1 MITTVC
7 MNPSFDKTASVDTLA
22 TGGLNRL
29 RDVRV
34 DVGGKGVNVAVVLKR
49 LGVPVS
55 CVGCLGERGRESFL
69 QMIRQEGVPFDYLP
83 MPGEVRTNLK
93 LLDNSTRAITEFNE
107 PGISM
112 DSAQLED
119 FLTLLGEKAG
129 ESEYVVLSGR
139 LPEGCAEATYQR
151 CLKTLEGKKCV
162 LDCAGE
168 TLLHGVKERPFL
180 IKPNLPEIEGIMKK
194 ELRTLRGLRDAA
206 LFLIEYGAQNVII
219 SMGKYGA
226 MLVSRT
232 DTFFAPALMV
242 EARST
247 VGAGDAMIGGVLAG
261 LSRGESL
268 AESFRWGVAAGAASV
283 MTDGT
288 QLLRRPDFEALLPK
302 VTVQEV

>member
-1 MITTVC
+1 MK
-7 MNPSFDKTASVDTLA
+7 DKFVINIGRQLGS
-22 TGGLNRL
+22 
-29 RDVRV
+29 
-34 DVGGKGVNVAVVLKR
+34 GGKAVGEAVAAR
-49 LGVPVS
+49 LG
-55 CVGCLGERGRESFL
+55 
-69 QMIRQEGVPFDYLP
+69 IGVYDKQLI
-83 MPGEVRTNLK
+83 NLAAEQ
-93 LLDNSTRAITEFNE
+93 S
-107 PGISM
+107 GICP
-112 DSAQLED
+112 EI
-119 FLTLLGEKAG
+119 FEKAD
-129 ESEYVVLSGR
+129 E
-139 LPEGCAEATYQR
+139 
-151 CLKTLEGKKCV
+151 
-162 LDCAGE
+162 
-168 TLLHGVKERPFL
+168 
-180 IKPNLPEIEGIMKK
+180 K

-226 MLVSRT
+226 MLVSRK

-268 AESFRWGVAAGAASV
+268 EDSFRCGVAAGAASV

>member
-7 MNPSFDKTASVDTLA
+7 MNPSFDKTASVKALKP
-22 TGGLNRL
+22 GELNRL
-29 RDVRV
+29 CDVRV

-49 LGVPVS
+49 LGVPVG

-69 QMIRQEGVPFDYLP
+69 KMIRQEDVPFDYLP

-93 LLDNSTRAITEFNE
+93 LVDESTRTVTEFNE

-112 DSAQLED
+112 NQSQLED
-119 FLTLLGEKAG
+119 FLNLLKEK
-129 ESEYVVLSGR
+129 SEKSDYVVLSGR
-139 LPEGCAEATYQR
+139 LPEGCEETTYQR
-151 CLKTLEGKKCV
+151 CLKVLEGKRCV

-168 TLLHGVKERPFL
+168 TLLHGIKEKPFL
-180 IKPNLPEIEGIMKK
+180 IKPNLPEIEAIMKK

-219 SMGKYGA
+219 SRGQYGA
-226 MLVSRT
+226 MLVSRK
-232 DTFFAPALMV
+232 DTFSAPALMV

-268 AESFRWGVAAGAASV
+268 EDSFRCGVAAGAASV

>member
-7 MNPSFDKTASVDTLA
+7 MNPSFDKTASVKALKP
-22 TGGLNRL
+22 GELNRL
-29 RDVRV
+29 CDVRV

-49 LGVPVS
+49 LGVPVG

-69 QMIRQEGVPFDYLP
+69 KMIRQEDVPFDYLP

-93 LLDNSTRAITEFNE
+93 LVDESTRTVTEFNE

-112 DSAQLED
+112 NQSQLED
-119 FLTLLGEKAG
+119 FLNLLKKKSEK
-129 ESEYVVLSGR
+129 SDYVVLSGR
-139 LPEGCAEATYQR
+139 LPEGCEETTYQR
-151 CLKTLEGKKCV
+151 CLKVLEGKRCV

-168 TLLHGVKERPFL
+168 TLLHGIKEKPFL
-180 IKPNLPEIEGIMKK
+180 IKPNLPEIEAIMKK

>member
-7 MNPSFDKTASVDTLA
+7 MNPSFDKTASVMALEP
-22 TGGLNRL
+22 GELNRL
-29 RDVRV
+29 RNVRV

-69 QMIRQEGVPFDYLP
+69 QMIRQEDVPFDYLP

-93 LLDNSTRAITEFNE
+93 LVDESTRTVTEFNE

-112 DSAQLED
+112 NPSQLED
-119 FLTLLGEKAG
+119 FLRLLKEKA
-129 ESEYVVLSGR
+129 EDSDYVVLSGR
-139 LPEGCAEATYQR
+139 LPEGCPETTYQR
-151 CLKTLEGKKCV
+151 CLKALEGKRCV

-168 TLLHGVKERPFL
+168 TLLHGIKEKPFL
-180 IKPNLPEIEGIMKK
+180 IKPNLPEIEAIMKK

-206 LFLIEYGAQNVII
+206 LFLIGYGAQNVII

-226 MLVSRT
+226 MFVSQK

-261 LSRGESL
+261 LARGESL
-268 AESFRWGVAAGAASV
+268 ADSFRYGVAAGAASV

-302 VTVQEV
+302 VTIQEV

>member
-119 FLTLLGEKAG
+119 FLTLLREKAG

>member
-119 FLTLLGEKAG
+119 FLTLLREKAG

-288 QLLRRPDFEALLPK
+288 QLLRRPDFEAHLPK

>member
-69 QMIRQEGVPFDYLP
+69 QMIRQEGVSFDYLP

-168 TLLHGVKERPFL
+168 TLLHGIKERPFL

>member
-168 TLLHGVKERPFL
+168 TLLHGIKERPFL
-180 IKPNLPEIEGIMKK
+180 IKPNLQEIEGIMKK

>member
-7 MNPSFDKTASVDTLA
+7 MNPSFDKTASVMALEP
-22 TGGLNRL
+22 GELNRL
-29 RDVRV
+29 RNVRV

-69 QMIRQEGVPFDYLP
+69 QMIRQEEVPFDYLP

-93 LLDNSTRAITEFNE
+93 LVDESTRTVTEFNE

-112 DSAQLED
+112 NPSQLED
-119 FLTLLGEKAG
+119 FLRLLKEKAD
-129 ESEYVVLSGR
+129 ESDYVVLSGR
-139 LPEGCAEATYQR
+139 LPEGCPETAYQR
-151 CLKTLEGKKCV
+151 CMKALEGKRCV

-168 TLLHGVKERPFL
+168 TLLHGIKEKPFL
-180 IKPNLPEIEGIMKK
+180 IKPNLPEIEAIMKK

-206 LFLIEYGAQNVII
+206 LFLIGYGAQNVII

-226 MLVSRT
+226 MFVSQK

-261 LSRGESL
+261 LARGESL
-268 AESFRWGVAAGAASV
+268 ADSFRYGVAAGAASV

-302 VTVQEV
+302 VTIQEV

>member
-7 MNPSFDKTASVDTLA
+7 MNPSFDKTASVMALEPGD
-22 TGGLNRL
+22 LNRL
-29 RDVRV
+29 RNVRV

-69 QMIRQEGVPFDYLP
+69 QMIRQEEVPFDYLP

-93 LLDNSTRAITEFNE
+93 LVDESTRTVTEFNE

-112 DSAQLED
+112 NPSQLED
-119 FLTLLGEKAG
+119 FLRLLKEKA
-129 ESEYVVLSGR
+129 EDSDYVVLSGR
-139 LPEGCAEATYQR
+139 LPEGCPETTYQR
-151 CLKTLEGKKCV
+151 CLKALEGKRCV

-168 TLLHGVKERPFL
+168 TLLHGIKEKPFL
-180 IKPNLPEIEGIMKK
+180 IKPNLPEIEAIMKK

-206 LFLIEYGAQNVII
+206 LFLIGYGAQNVII

-226 MLVSRT
+226 MFVSQKE
-232 DTFFAPALMV
+232 TFFAPALMV

-261 LSRGESL
+261 LARGESL
-268 AESFRWGVAAGAASV
+268 ADSFRYGVAAGAASV

>member
-7 MNPSFDKTASVDTLA
+7 MNPSFDKTASVMALEP
-22 TGGLNRL
+22 GELNRL
-29 RDVRV
+29 RNVRV

-69 QMIRQEGVPFDYLP
+69 QMIRQEEVPFDYLP

-93 LLDNSTRAITEFNE
+93 LVDESTRTVTEFNE

-112 DSAQLED
+112 NPSQLED
-119 FLTLLGEKAG
+119 FLRLLKEKA
-129 ESEYVVLSGR
+129 EDSDYVVLSGR
-139 LPEGCAEATYQR
+139 LPEGCPETAYQR
-151 CLKTLEGKKCV
+151 CMKALEGKRCV
-162 LDCAGE
+162 LDCDGE
-168 TLLHGVKERPFL
+168 TLLHGIKEKPFL
-180 IKPNLPEIEGIMKK
+180 IKPNLPEIETIMKK

-206 LFLIEYGAQNVII
+206 LFLIGYGAQNVII

-226 MLVSRT
+226 MFVSQK

-261 LSRGESL
+261 LARGESL
-268 AESFRWGVAAGAASV
+268 ADSFRYGVAAGAASV

-302 VTVQEV
+302 VTIQEV

>member
-55 CVGCLGERGRESFL
+55 CVGCLGERGQESFL

-119 FLTLLGEKAG
+119 FLTLLREKAG

>member
-7 MNPSFDKTASVDTLA
+7 MNPSFDKTASVKALEP
-22 TGGLNRL
+22 GELNRL
-29 RDVRV
+29 RNVRV

-49 LGVPVS
+49 LGVPVG

-69 QMIRQEGVPFDYLP
+69 KMIRQEDVPFDYLP

-93 LLDNSTRAITEFNE
+93 LVDESTRTVTEFNE

-112 DSAQLED
+112 NQEQLEE
-119 FLTLLGEKAG
+119 FLKLLKEKADG
-129 ESEYVVLSGR
+129 SDYVVLSGS
-139 LPEGCAEATYQR
+139 LPEGCEEDTYQR
-151 CLKTLEGKKCV
+151 CLKALEGKKTV

-168 TLLHGVKERPFL
+168 TLLHGIKEKPFL
-180 IKPNLPEIEGIMKK
+180 IKPNLPEIEAIMKK

-206 LFLIEYGAQNVII
+206 LFLIEYGAQNVIV

-226 MLVSRT
+226 MLVNRK

-247 VGAGDAMIGGVLAG
+247 VGAVDAMIGGVLAG

-268 AESFRWGVAAGAASV
+268 AEAFRCGVAAGAASV

-288 QLLRRPDFEALLPK
+288 QLMRRPDFEALLPK

>member
-7 MNPSFDKTASVDTLA
+7 MNPSFDKTASVKALKP
-22 TGGLNRL
+22 GELNRL
-29 RDVRV
+29 CDVRV

-49 LGVPVS
+49 LGVPVG

-69 QMIRQEGVPFDYLP
+69 KMIRQEDVPFDYLP

-93 LLDNSTRAITEFNE
+93 LVDESTRTVTEFNE

-112 DSAQLED
+112 NQSQLED
-119 FLTLLGEKAG
+119 FLTLLKEK
-129 ESEYVVLSGR
+129 SEKSDYVVLSGR
-139 LPEGCAEATYQR
+139 LPEGCEETTYQR
-151 CLKTLEGKKCV
+151 CLKVLEGKRCV

-168 TLLHGVKERPFL
+168 TLLHGIKEKPFL
-180 IKPNLPEIEGIMKK
+180 IKPNLPEIEAIMKK

-226 MLVSRT
+226 MLVSRK
-232 DTFFAPALMV
+232 DTFFTPALMV

-268 AESFRWGVAAGAASV
+268 EDSFRCGVAAGAASV